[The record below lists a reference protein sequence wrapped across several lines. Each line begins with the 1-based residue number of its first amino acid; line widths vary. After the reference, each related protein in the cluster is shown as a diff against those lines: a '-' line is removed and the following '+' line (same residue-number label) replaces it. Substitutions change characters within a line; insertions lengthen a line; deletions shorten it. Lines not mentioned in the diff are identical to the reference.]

1 MTYPTP
7 PQPQPQP
14 GEPYLPTD
22 AFGRTF
28 VSSAPPASD
37 VLPVQTPVSPVPYC
51 VHGQAPLPAPQR
63 SGLSPVAL
71 VAIGAGGALVVGMVL
86 VALLLS
92 VAVVAASV
100 AVAALALTV
109 CAVVLRSMVNSQE
122 PRGRYRR

>member
-7 PQPQPQP
+7 PQPQP
-14 GEPYLPTD
+14 GEPYVLTD
-22 AFGRTF
+22 TFGRTF
-28 VSSAPPASD
+28 VSSAPPASG
-37 VLPVQTPVSPVPYC
+37 VVPLQAPVSAVQHC
-51 VHGQAPLPAPQR
+51 AHAQAPLPAPQR

-71 VAIGAGGALVVGMVL
+71 VAVGAGGALVVGTVL

-100 AVAALALTV
+100 AVAAMSLTV
-109 CAVVLRSMVNSQE
+109 CMVVLRSMVNSRE

>member
-7 PQPQPQP
+7 PQPQP
-14 GEPYLPTD
+14 GEPYVLTD

-28 VSSAPPASD
+28 ISSAPPASGM
-37 VLPVQTPVSPVPYC
+37 VPLQTPVAPVQHC
-51 VHGQAPLPAPQR
+51 VHDQAPLPAPQR

-71 VAIGAGGALVVGMVL
+71 VAVGAGGALVVGTVL
-86 VALLLS
+86 VALLL
-92 VAVVAASV
+92 SV